1 MKGLLVGIV
10 GAIALKAPPSAA
22 DLAARPCA
30 KAPPPATA
38 AVYDWNGFYIGINGG
53 SGSSHKCWD
62 FVRAPTSALVNEE
75 REGRLGRW

>member
-53 SGSSHKCWD
+53 SGSS
-62 FVRAPTSALVNEE
+62 FEPQVLGFRQSAYQ
-75 REGRLGRW
+75 RPG